1 MMNIR
6 RVLPLYLAIAAGLG
20 MGVGYMIAVQATADA
35 AQQRQAGNTTNA
47 GTTASPAS
55 HPPGHAPSRTS
66 ARYADTS
73 SASGERRAGPP
84 SADDVG
90 QMLRDLQTLAYG
102 DRRSFAQKLDDL
114 LAEHPGQDGIAVAS
128 KGLFD
133 LVDNRDVLPDRSLQ
147 SMYAEQKDPEL
158 RRVLA
163 QVASMRGDNS
173 LIERYIAE
181 AGSGLR
187 SADAAARQKALVQLA
202 KTRYAGA
209 ADMATPLL
217 RDEDAGVA
225 LDALLALR
233 ATGNQRHVRFVE
245 DLVGHPDESVRWLAL
260 DVIAQLQVLSD
271 LARTNIVGN
280 ELAAELPPVPASGI
294 PPGCGPA
301 SG

>member
-1 MMNIR
+1 MMNTR
-6 RVLPLYLAIAAGLG
+6 RVFPLYLAIAASLG
-20 MGVGYMIAVQATADA
+20 MGVGYMIAVRANTDT
-35 AQQRQAGNTTNA
+35 AQQRQAGSRSSA
-47 GTTASPAS
+47 SATASPAAQTMS
-55 HPPGHAPSRTS
+55 HVSPRTS
-66 ARYADTS
+66 RYAGTGP
-73 SASGERRAGPP
+73 ASCERRADWS
-84 SADDVG
+84 SANDMDR
-90 QMLRDLQTLAYG
+90 MLRDLQTLTYG
-102 DRRSFAQKLDDL
+102 DRRSFAQKLDDF

-133 LVDNRDVLPDRSLQ
+133 LSDNRDVLPDRSLQ
-147 SMYAEQKDPEL
+147 SMYAEQEDPEL

-181 AGSGLR
+181 AGAGLR

-225 LDALLALR
+225 LDALLTVR

>member
-1 MMNIR
+1 MMNTR

-20 MGVGYMIAVQATADA
+20 MGVGYMIAVRATADA
-35 AQQRQAGNTTNA
+35 AQQGQTGNTTSA
-47 GTTASPAS
+47 DTAASPAS
-55 HPPGHAPSRTS
+55 HALGHAPSRAS
-66 ARYADTS
+66 ARYADGP
-73 SASGERRAGPP
+73 ASGERRASPP
-84 SADDVG
+84 STDDMDR
-90 QMLRDLQTLAYG
+90 MLRDLQTLAYG

-133 LVDNRDVLPDRSLQ
+133 LADNHDVLPDRSLQ
-147 SMYAEQKDPEL
+147 SMYTEQKDPEL

-181 AGSGLR
+181 AASGLR

-209 ADMATPLL
+209 ADMVTPLL